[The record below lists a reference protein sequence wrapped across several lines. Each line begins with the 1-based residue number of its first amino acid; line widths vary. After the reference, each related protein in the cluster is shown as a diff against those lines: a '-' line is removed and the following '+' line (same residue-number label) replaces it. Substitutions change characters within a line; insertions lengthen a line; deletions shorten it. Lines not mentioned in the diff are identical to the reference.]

1 MDQLANFVVHSE
13 SSPQARTAPTGPE
26 SLIDSPTLPRR
37 LNPAFAAWLMG
48 IPWWWTNP
56 AVTSCV
62 QSEMASYRFKLRSH
76 LSRLCGDQES
86 PSIRK
91 IA

>member
-13 SSPQARTAPTGPE
+13 SSPQARIAPTG
-26 SLIDSPTLPRR
+26 SKFLSDTPTSPRR

-56 AVTSCV
+56 GVTSCA
-62 QSEMASYRFKLRSH
+62 QSEMALYRSRLQSR
-76 LSRLCGDQES
+76 LSRLCGEPES
-86 PSIRK
+86 QLSRK
-91 IA
+91 TA